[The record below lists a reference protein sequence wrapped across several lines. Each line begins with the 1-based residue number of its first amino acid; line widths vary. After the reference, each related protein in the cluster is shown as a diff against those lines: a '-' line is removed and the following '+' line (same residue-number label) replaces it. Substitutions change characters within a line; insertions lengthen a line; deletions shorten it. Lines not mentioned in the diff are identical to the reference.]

1 MAKAIVHVR
10 LKPGVLDPEGKAIEH
25 SLAGLGFSGVE
36 SVRRIKSFEI
46 VLAGSCHEAA
56 LRDVDAM
63 SRQLLTN
70 PVIEDYTIEIE
81 A

>member
-46 VLAGSCHEAA
+46 VLAGTCGEAA

-70 PVIEDYTIEIE
+70 PVIEDYTIEFE